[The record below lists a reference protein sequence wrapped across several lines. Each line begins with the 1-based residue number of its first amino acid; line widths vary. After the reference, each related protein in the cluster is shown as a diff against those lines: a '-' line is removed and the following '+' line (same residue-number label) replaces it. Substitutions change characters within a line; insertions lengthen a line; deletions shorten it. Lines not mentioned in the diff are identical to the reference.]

1 MLELQVLP
9 VMNMRIYSP
18 NALHSAAK
26 TSLFWREQ
34 LPLHLI
40 VKNAYETLF

>member
-9 VMNMRIYSP
+9 VMSMTIHSP

-34 LPLHLI
+34 LPSRLI
-40 VKNAYETLF
+40 VKNAYETLL

>member
-9 VMNMRIYSP
+9 VMSMRIYSP
-18 NALHSAAK
+18 KALHSAAK

-34 LPLHLI
+34 LLSCLI
-40 VKNAYETLF
+40 VKNAYEILF